1 MTDFIYISPFMCPFL
16 DKEIWRALNYTSSFM
31 CLFLDLNDI
40 ISLGLYEV
48 IYVFNSW
55 LRWIL
60 IFVIKVMA
68 GGAKRAWCS
77 STQYKHT
84 HHSWN

>member
-68 GGAKRAWCS
+68 GAQSDVLLHNTNIPITVGTR
-77 STQYKHT
+77 
-84 HHSWN
+84 